1 MIKKVFK
8 IFGLT
13 LILCTVCIKSSGQ
26 NIATVDNI
34 TSSALIITPI
44 SISYDG
50 TYLNFGSIVSLNS
63 GSYSVTLSSEGVRTT
78 DNENSIVSAFNESS
92 VPSFTVYGQ
101 EDWTYKV
108 TFENVTTLVGPTGST
123 PMTLDSF
130 TTTLGVTNRGILTTG
145 ENTFSV
151 GATLHLSS
159 GQTPGEYIG
168 SFSVIV
174 AYE

>member
-1 MIKKVFK
+1 
-8 IFGLT
+8 
-13 LILCTVCIKSSGQ
+13 
-26 NIATVDNI
+26 
-34 TSSALIITPI
+34 
-44 SISYDG
+44 
-50 TYLNFGSIVSLNS
+50 
-63 GSYSVTLSSEGVRTT
+63 
-78 DNENSIVSAFNESS
+78 
-92 VPSFTVYGQ
+92 
-101 EDWTYKV
+101 
-108 TFENVTTLVGPTGST
+108 
-123 PMTLDSF
+123 MTLDSF